1 MRFKP
6 LILIKIALLVYLFS
20 INCSDVSVNSNENNV
35 SIPVEGVY
43 VIPDINN
50 DNVWGISSNE
60 QTPKNK
66 PTTLGVLTEKQKE
79 TLFDLLK
86 AYSQKKNREYVA
98 FFSEKKGNKNNKF
111 KYTYF
116 KLKPTENTLVKADGK
131 KLFYYWVKIN
141 PEDGSIV
148 NVLASIV
155 PYTADELLK
164 MKEWK
169 KHLKKKLANM
179 NTLPKKKGSSDC
191 ETAENTP
198 PVYNPDTNT
207 YEYGDIVVCDSEDE
221 EISDGN
227 GGGDGGPPPNPD
239 YCYDTTTCEQDTNP
253 DAARRRRARLRRKAR
268 GRRR

>member
-86 AYSQKKNREYVA
+86 AYSQKKNREY
-98 FFSEKKGNKNNKF
+98 
-111 KYTYF
+111 
-116 KLKPTENTLVKADGK
+116 
-131 KLFYYWVKIN
+131 
-141 PEDGSIV
+141 
-148 NVLASIV
+148 
-155 PYTADELLK
+155 
-164 MKEWK
+164 
-169 KHLKKKLANM
+169 
-179 NTLPKKKGSSDC
+179 
-191 ETAENTP
+191 
-198 PVYNPDTNT
+198 
-207 YEYGDIVVCDSEDE
+207 
-221 EISDGN
+221 
-227 GGGDGGPPPNPD
+227 
-239 YCYDTTTCEQDTNP
+239 
-253 DAARRRRARLRRKAR
+253 
-268 GRRR
+268 